1 MREQLV
7 QLRCL
12 TYDENGIRKRFIEP
26 GARDRHERPA
36 TL

>member
-12 TYDENGIRKRFIEP
+12 TYDEMEYGSDSLSREP
-26 GARDRHERPA
+26 VTVMNDQQH
-36 TL
+36 